1 MRLLLSSL
9 ISLLFFVSTA
19 WADSV
24 LMLHAN
30 YGGAHTNVGSRLT
43 AEGHT
48 VTYSTGGVPTDVS
61 SYQQIWDL
69 RYNNAYS
76 AAEVTVLDNFV
87 KNGGFLMMNGENS
100 GFASRNN
107 AIATVVSTAGGGT
120 LTFGSGS
127 NSYTVIN
134 TAFSNDTGTVTGA
147 AGSSLTN
154 SQGQYVFKTSSGVIG
169 GMIWQAADL
178 GSGYTGAI
186 FVTADI
192 NMWDSSYG
200 STLLKVNIT
209 DDILD
214 METAGTLYGSAS
226 STPSYSSAPTAAQ
239 LQSRTD
245 ARGITGDVNGNQI
258 YITQS
263 GNNLDLDI
271 TQYDKSN
278 LVAGTDST
286 SSSLVAGDISGD
298 NNTVS
303 ITQGN
308 SAGSFSDNNAV
319 LFDMNG
325 DSNSVTIRQGDNV
338 DDAGGH
344 RTKLNVTGN
353 YNTVGINQHNDGG
366 VGSNGHFMDIDIS
379 GNSNTAYMDQKA
391 DGDKMLFLDVN
402 GSSNTIDILQQGT
415 GEHFLDVTLGSN
427 QTVDIT
433 QDGSGSHAA
442 TINMSGYTSGLT
454 LSQSGSTDQTYSL
467 NQICTNANGCG
478 TTTVNQQ

>member
-24 LMLHAN
+24 LVLHAN

-43 AEGHT
+43 TEGHT
-48 VTYSTGGVPTDVS
+48 VTYSTGSVPTDVS

-69 RYNNAYS
+69 RYNNTYPAS
-76 AAEVTVLDNFV
+76 EVTVLDNFV

-147 AGSSLTN
+147 AGSSLSN
-154 SQGQYVFKTSSGVIG
+154 SQGQYVFKTSGGVIG
-169 GMIWQAADL
+169 GMIWQSADL

-192 NMWDSSYG
+192 NLWDSTYG
-200 STLLKVNIT
+200 TYILKVNIT

-226 STPSYSSAPTAAQ
+226 SAPTYSSEPTSLQ
-239 LQSRTD
+239 LQDRTNTRAITGSGIYIQQSGDNLNLDIQQYGDGQLIAGPDSTNTNLVD
-245 ARGITGDVNGNQI
+245 ANVAGDYNTVNVKQGHEFGISTDNVLLFDINGNHNSLTVEQGHTTTDEGGHRAVVDVTGGYNTIELYQYDGGITGDHFAK
-258 YITQS
+258 ITI
-263 GNNLDLDI
+263 G
-271 TQYDKSN
+271 
-278 LVAGTDST
+278 
-286 SSSLVAGDISGD
+286 GDD
-298 NNTVS
+298 
-303 ITQGN
+303 
-308 SAGSFSDNNAV
+308 
-319 LFDMNG
+319 
-325 DSNSVTIRQGDNV
+325 NSVTSHQRDN
-338 DDAGGH
+338 
-344 RTKLNVTGN
+344 
-353 YNTVGINQHNDGG
+353 
-366 VGSNGHFMDIDIS
+366 S
-379 GNSNTAYMDQKA
+379 
-391 DGDKMLFLDVN
+391 DKMLFLNITGDDN
-402 GSSNTIDILQQGT
+402 AITTNQRDT
-415 GEHFLDVTLGSN
+415 GEHFLDITAGSN
-427 QTVDIT
+427 QTISVT
-433 QDGSGSHAA
+433 QENSGSHSA
-442 TINMSGYTSGLT
+442 TIDMSGYSSGLT
-454 LSQSGSTDQTYSL
+454 LNQNSTTDQTYSI
-467 NQICTNANGCG
+467 NQNCLTSTGCG

>member
-30 YGGAHTNVGSRLT
+30 YGGAHTNIGSRLT
-43 AEGHT
+43 TEGHT

-169 GMIWQAADL
+169 GMIWQSADL

-226 STPSYSSAPTAAQ
+226 SAPSYSSAPTAAQ

-245 ARGITGDVNGNQI
+245 ARNITPNGNEV

-271 TQYDKSN
+271 TQYDN
-278 LVAGTDST
+278 DQLIAGTSST
-286 SSSLVAGDISGD
+286 SSNLTDATITGDD
-298 NNTVS
+298 NTVN

-308 SAGSFSDNNAV
+308 SAGSFSDNNV
-319 LFDMNG
+319 TLLDVNG
-325 DSNSVTIRQGDNV
+325 TNNNINIRQGDNV

-366 VGSNGHFMDIDIS
+366 VGSNGHFMDIDIA
-379 GNSNTAYMDQKA
+379 GNSNTAYVDQKA

-402 GSSNTIDILQQGT
+402 GASNTIDILQQGT

-442 TINMSGYTSGLT
+442 TIDMSGYTSGLT
-454 LSQSGSTDQTYSL
+454 LSQSGTTDQTYSL
-467 NQICTNANGCG
+467 NQICTNSNGCG